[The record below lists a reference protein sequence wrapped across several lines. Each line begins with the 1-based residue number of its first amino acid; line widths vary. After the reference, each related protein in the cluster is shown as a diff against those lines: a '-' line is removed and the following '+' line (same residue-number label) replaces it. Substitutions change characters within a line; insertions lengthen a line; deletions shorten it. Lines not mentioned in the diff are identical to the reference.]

1 MNPSSTTAPDRKGPL
16 RWALLLTVSFLAVE
30 TIGGF
35 LSGSL
40 ALLADAAHMLT
51 DAGALILSYAAMTLA
66 ERRTTSRHTYG
77 LPRAEILAAFV
88 NAQVLLVVSGFI
100 FYEAYKRLSAPPEI
114 AAGLMLWVAVAGL
127 VANLVSMRLLH
138 QGSGT
143 SLNMKAAYLEV
154 LTDMLGS
161 LGVIVAALLMAPTG
175 WYWIDPIVSAGI
187 GLLIVPRTV
196 SLLRESA
203 HVLLEGSPG
212 DIDLGSLKEEVSK
225 LPGVES
231 LHDLHVWTLTSGLHA
246 ATLHVRATNR
256 ESHDAILTAV
266 TTFLRDRIGVE
277 HATVQVEWAVSDAR
291 QTTEHEF

>member
-1 MNPSSTTAPDRKGPL
+1 MDAPSIATDRKRPL
-16 RWALLLTVSFLAVE
+16 RWALLLTLSFLAVE

-35 LSGSL
+35 VSGSL

-51 DAGALILSYAAMTLA
+51 DAGALVLSYAAMTLA

-77 LPRAEILAAFV
+77 LHRAEILAAFV
-88 NAQVLLVVSGFI
+88 NAQVLLIVSGFI

-127 VANLVSMRLLH
+127 VANLISMRLLQ
-138 QGSGT
+138 QGSEK

-175 WYWIDPIVSAGI
+175 WYWIDPVVSAGI
-187 GLLIVPRTV
+187 GLLIVPRTIT
-196 SLLRESA
+196 LLRKSA

-212 DIDLGSLKEEVSK
+212 DIDLGNLKEEVSK

-246 ATLHVRATNR
+246 ASLHVRAADR
-256 ESHDAILTAV
+256 ASHDAVLAAV
-266 TTFLRDRIGVE
+266 QTFLRERIGVE
-277 HATVQVEWAVSDAR
+277 HATVQVEWAGSDAC